1 MILQW
6 RSIVSGSI
14 PLSND
19 ESDTK
24 ITSRDSTTSQQDDDT
39 QFQGLRKHD
48 MKASVV
54 EFNLRDSVPEKEILP
69 SKNITL
75 KKGESF
81 KFYLHSSEDFKSPDS
96 YPDVVC
102 TWQLPAHV
110 DFSGNCIIHNV
121 DEATDWESLANKNCD
136 DMHDQGIR
144 YPMYLKRIYLN

>member
-1 MILQW
+1 MEFIGKLTVHSCG
-6 RSIVSGSI
+6 SIISGSI

-24 ITSRDSTTSQQDDDT
+24 TTSGDSASSQQDDGT
-39 QFQGLRKHD
+39 SFQGFRQYDLKD
-48 MKASVV
+48 T
-54 EFNLRDSVPEKEILP
+54 VPEMDILP

-81 KFYLHSSEDFKSPDS
+81 KFYLHSSTDFSSPDS

-121 DEATDWESLANKNCD
+121 DEATDWKSLAGQNCD
-136 DMHDQGIR
+136 GMHDQGIR
-144 YPMYLKRIYLN
+144 YY

>member
-1 MILQW
+1 M
-6 RSIVSGSI
+6 
-14 PLSND
+14 
-19 ESDTK
+19 
-24 ITSRDSTTSQQDDDT
+24 TSRDSSTSPQDDDAP
-39 QFQGLRKHD
+39 FQELRQYDLKD
-48 MKASVV
+48 TVAEM
-54 EFNLRDSVPEKEILP
+54 EILP

-81 KFYLHSSEDFKSPDS
+81 KFYLHSKTDFSSPDS

-121 DEATDWESLANKNCD
+121 DEAKDWESLAGKNCD

-144 YPMYLKRIYLN
+144 YF